1 VLKKVVQSNSDVRLV
16 FKHYALPNHPRG
28 RPAAIA
34 AVAAQRQDKF
44 WEMHDLLFGN
54 QGALDDASL
63 RRYAQSIG
71 LDMAAFEKDL
81 ADPSTGTFV
90 DGEGLEARRAGV
102 SGTPNVFVNGVKSPS
117 WDSATLQKLIE
128 TVRSGG
134 DLGKAAGVITAEL
147 IQRQQAQQR
156 PQRPPDNLVYAID
169 VTGSP
174 FKGPADAPVIVVAF
188 SDYQ

>member
-1 VLKKVVQSNSDVRLV
+1 MLKKVVQANPDVRLV
-16 FKHYALPNHPRG
+16 YKHYALPNHPRA

-34 AVAAQRQDKF
+34 AVAAQRQNKF
-44 WEMHDLLFGN
+44 WVMHDLLYGN

-63 RRYAQSIG
+63 RRFAQSLG

-81 ADPSTGTFV
+81 ADPAAGTFV
-90 DGEGLEARRAGV
+90 DGEGLEARRVGV

-128 TVRSGG
+128 TARSGG

-147 IQRQQAQQR
+147 TQRQQAQQR
-156 PQRPPDNLVYAID
+156 APRPPDNVVYPID

-174 FKGPADAPVIVVAF
+174 FKGLADAPVILVAF